1 MAIHARPATKMF
13 DTLANIEQELENEL
27 GECNAPYR
35 SEERK
40 SYMVKFFTAAIE
52 KLNAHPKIEKKDITQ
67 RLLDMLE
74 NENYHRMYAVC
85 EIWTDKSTIEHE
97 AYLFG

>member
-27 GECNAPYR
+27 GECNAPYY
-35 SEERK
+35 SKERK
-40 SYMVKFFTAAIE
+40 SYMVKFFTTAIE

-74 NENYHRMYAVC
+74 NENYHHMYAVC
-85 EIWTDKSTIEHE
+85 EIWTDRSTIEHE
-97 AYLFG
+97 ACIFG

>member
-40 SYMVKFFTAAIE
+40 AYMVKFFTTA
-52 KLNAHPKIEKKDITQ
+52 IEKKDITQ

-85 EIWTDKSTIEHE
+85 EIWTDRSTIEHE